1 MPIQPLYNEKA
12 LLTQIIQ
19 GDEKAFRIVFDH
31 YRDAI
36 YSFALKIVQHEL
48 IAEEIVQDVFVK
60 IWTNRN
66 GLGAIRNF
74 ADFIFIIT
82 RNHTLNSL
90 RRLAKEKKLTIAV
103 SDELSTETI
112 SAEATVLQRDY
123 DRVLQQAIDRLPPQQ
138 KQVFTLSRLHGFSRE
153 EIAAQLNISTGTV
166 KVHMKQAIR
175 SVRVYF
181 KNYNSAILSLIAA
194 ILIQR

>member
-12 LLTQIIQ
+12 LLAQIIQ
-19 GDEKAFRIVFDH
+19 GNEKAFRVVFDH

-36 YSFALKIVQHEL
+36 YSFALKIVQHEV

-60 IWTNRN
+60 IWTNRK
-66 GLGAIRNF
+66 GLSAVRNF
-74 ADFIFIIT
+74 ADFLFIIT

-90 RRLAKEKKLTIAV
+90 RRLAKEKKLTIAAT
-103 SDELSTETI
+103 DQLPTEAI

-138 KQVFTLSRLHGFSRE
+138 KLVFTLSRLHGLSRE
-153 EIAAQLNISTGTV
+153 EIAAQLNISAGTV
-166 KVHMKQAIR
+166 KSHMKQAIR
-175 SVRVYF
+175 SIRSYF
-181 KNYNSAILSLIAA
+181 RNYNSAILCLMTA
-194 ILIQR
+194 ILIQG

>member
-1 MPIQPLYNEKA
+1 MPIQSLHNEKA
-12 LLTQIIQ
+12 LLSQIKQ
-19 GDEKAFRIVFDH
+19 GDENAFRIVFDH

-36 YSFALKIVQHEL
+36 YSFALKVVQHEV

-66 GLGAIRNF
+66 GLSAIRNF
-74 ADFIFIIT
+74 ADFLFIIT

-90 RRLAKEKKLTIAV
+90 RRLAKEKKLTIAATNEF
-103 SDELSTETI
+103 SIEAI
-112 SAEATVLQRDY
+112 SAEAAILQRDY

-138 KQVFTLSRLHGFSRE
+138 KLVFTLSRLHGLSRE
-153 EIAAQLNISTGTV
+153 EIAAQLNISAGTV
-166 KVHMKQAIR
+166 KAHMKQAIR
-175 SVRVYF
+175 SIRVYF
-181 KNYNSAILSLIAA
+181 KNYNNAILSLIAV

>member
-1 MPIQPLYNEKA
+1 MPIQPLHNEKA
-12 LLTQIIQ
+12 LLAQILQ
-19 GDEKAFRIVFDH
+19 GDETAFRIVFDH

-36 YSFALKIVQHEL
+36 YSFALKVVQHEV

-60 IWTNRN
+60 IWMNRN
-66 GLGAIRNF
+66 GLSAVRNF
-74 ADFIFIIT
+74 ADFLFIIT
-82 RNHTLNSL
+82 RNHTLNCL
-90 RRLAKEKKLTIAV
+90 RRLAKEKKHTIAAT
-103 SDELSTETI
+103 SELPTEAI

-138 KQVFTLSRLHGFSRE
+138 KLVFTLSRLQGLSRE

-166 KVHMKQAIR
+166 KTHMKQATR
-175 SVRVYF
+175 SIRVYF

-194 ILIQR
+194 ILIQG